1 MPPFREAF
9 FIDLY
14 FTLGD
19 DSKPFDNRSVLHINL
34 FSGPCLLIQACY
46 TLAFPVLYKAY

>member
-14 FTLGD
+14 FTSDD
-19 DSKPFDNRSVLHINL
+19 DSKRFDNRSVLHN
-34 FSGPCLLIQACY
+34 FSLLKIY
-46 TLAFPVLYKAY
+46 SSGFDFWTEPFNTGML